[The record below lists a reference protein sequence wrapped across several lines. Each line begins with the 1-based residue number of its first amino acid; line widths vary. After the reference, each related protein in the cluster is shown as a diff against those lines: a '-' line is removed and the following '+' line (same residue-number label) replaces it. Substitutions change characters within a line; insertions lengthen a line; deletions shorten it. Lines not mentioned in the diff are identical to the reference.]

1 MILSIILLVIVV
13 LIVAILLMFL
23 FYILFPSIHN
33 QNKIKENPILAD
45 NEVNYIKSVHI
56 DSEKSDMKAVV
67 LCSCEK
73 KFDIKRKIFNES
85 YSCSLVYKYSGTGT
99 PCKFSCIGLGD
110 CKKSCPQHA
119 IYIKNNTAVISNLC
133 TGCGKCV
140 DICPLNIIR
149 LIPKNTKEYTLCANK
164 SDEKSGCSEELKTQ
178 KVVWNEKKYFKIWA
192 TCYRIFKSIIKN

>member
-1 MILSIILLVIVV
+1 MILSIILLVVVV

-33 QNKIKENPILAD
+33 QNKINENPILAD
-45 NEVNYIKSVHI
+45 NELNYIIPVKK
-56 DSEKSDMKAVV
+56 DFEKTDMRAIV

-73 KFDIKRKIFNES
+73 KFEIKPKVFNES
-85 YSCSLVYKYSGTGT
+85 YSCTLVNQYSGTGT

-110 CKKSCPQHA
+110 CKKACSQHA
-119 IYIKNNTAVISNLC
+119 VYIKNNTAVISNQC
-133 TGCGKCV
+133 IGCGKCV
-140 DICPLNIIR
+140 DICPLHIIR

-178 KVVWNEKKYFKIWA
+178 KVAWNEKKYFKIWA
-192 TCYRIFKSIIKN
+192 TCYRMFKNIIKK